1 MRRDLRHPSTAL
13 RAGFKVVPL
22 QSTSGRIQ
30 HLICGLF
37 YTRERGFALFA
48 ALRFLWKSPTGLSL
62 AILCLL
68 SGRVCVAQD
77 LPSSATNDPYQTT
90 SIVDGRVTL
99 PAQSSPL
106 RLAESNEIPL
116 RLNGYAVHSAEASL
130 SYFGKQGSP
139 GPIQSSSVVAVMHH
153 ADGSAYIT
161 ITPEELGKVEV
172 IVAIDFEDG
181 AFESERMDYS
191 VVLPNRKPQAF
202 YVRESGLSE
211 PNALFT
217 IYLNLSEQ
225 DRRSEIEP
233 IARYEGMG
241 RPIRLPVDVAAY
253 KLIYV
258 GNEAPVEFDE
268 STGSITAQNVG
279 HVLIESSFDGLTYLT
294 CVAVQKT
301 QDDGSDRTN
310 CSELVPSGMTPPA
323 TPSISEGPRVKPRRR

>member
-1 MRRDLRHPSTAL
+1 M
-13 RAGFKVVPL
+13 
-22 QSTSGRIQ
+22 
-30 HLICGLF
+30 
-37 YTRERGFALFA
+37 FA
-48 ALRFLWKSPTGLSL
+48 ALRFLWKIRRGLLL
-62 AILCLL
+62 AHLCLL
-68 SGRVCVAQD
+68 SGGACDAQG
-77 LPSSATNDPYQTT
+77 SSSRSTEKQYQTT
-90 SIVDGRVTL
+90 SIGDGRVSIL
-99 PAQSSPL
+99 ALSDPL

-130 SYFGKQGSP
+130 SYFGKQRSP
-139 GPIQSSSVVAVMHH
+139 GPIESSSVVAVMHH

-172 IVAIDFEDG
+172 IVVIDFEDG

-211 PNALFT
+211 PTALFT

-233 IARYEGMG
+233 IARYEGME
-241 RPIRLPVDVAAY
+241 RPIRLPVDAAAY

-258 GNEAPVEFDE
+258 GNEVPVEFDE
-268 STGSITAQNVG
+268 STGEITAQNVG
-279 HVLIESSFDGLTYLT
+279 HVLIESSFEGLTYLT

-310 CSELVPSGMTPPA
+310 CSELVPSGMTPPPS
-323 TPSISEGPRVKPRRR
+323 PSISEGPRVKPRRQ